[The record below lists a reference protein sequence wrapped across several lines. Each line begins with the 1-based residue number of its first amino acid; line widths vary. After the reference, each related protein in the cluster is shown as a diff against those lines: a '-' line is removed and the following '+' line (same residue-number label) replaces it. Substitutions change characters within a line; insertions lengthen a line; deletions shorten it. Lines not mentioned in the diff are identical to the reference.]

1 MYRCASKYETAPTR
15 CHTKRFNEKAG
26 QVFLG
31 WTFWTN
37 LDWNQWPSG
46 KVVLMSQVLRHFGST
61 RHGRPLAP
69 VVLWRRLVFLSFKW
83 LQAVKTQGGIAIP
96 FLECG
101 SDIVMMMIHCDVQPT
116 ESILSVSETSSN
128 MYQCTTMMYY
138 TQAGSVT
145 VCCSIG
151 LAILPSILP
160 SSPSWHC
167 QSQRPCITKSINSSN
182 STLPFPLTS
191 AWQKSFL
198 GTEEVPGQTEGPI
211 LACPTTPW
219 LWDIMSAYAHLC
231 SHLFTCPRMTS
242 KEVERQQVGS
252 RQTNKQRSNQ
262 QSKYPIK

>member
-1 MYRCASKYETAPTR
+1 MTIWKSGFDVASLTPLW
-15 CHTKRFNEKAG
+15 
-26 QVFLG
+26 V
-31 WTFWTN
+31 
-37 LDWNQWPSG
+37 DSPWPP
-46 KVVLMSQVLRHFGST
+46 FGSCST
-61 RHGRPLAP
+61 LATACFP
-69 VVLWRRLVFLSFKW
+69 RQMWRFKW

-151 LAILPSILP
+151 LAVLPSILP
-160 SSPSWHC
+160 SSPSCHC

-191 AWQKSFL
+191 A
-198 GTEEVPGQTEGPI
+198 
-211 LACPTTPW
+211 
-219 LWDIMSAYAHLC
+219 
-231 SHLFTCPRMTS
+231 
-242 KEVERQQVGS
+242 
-252 RQTNKQRSNQ
+252 
-262 QSKYPIK
+262 